1 MAQFRRLVRVT
12 VGELRVSSPLQ
23 ISFDVE
29 RSVAGRG
36 KAKVEI
42 ANLGRSHQAEIEASA
57 GAQLVVEAGYEDER
71 GLEMLFSGRVA
82 RSRHSS
88 SGVTRGT
95 RAEGLDSVTFV
106 EGTDGGIELRE
117 RRVSASFAPGV
128 QVATV
133 VRQCAD
139 ALGLREGNLEEA
151 LAGVGSPT
159 LPGGTVLTGGAAG
172 ELTRLL
178 GSFGLRWTSQLG
190 ALQVLA
196 PGAALPVEAVRLTPS
211 TGLVGEAEPGAR
223 GRCRVTA
230 LLTPDLAPGRP
241 VLLESRRATGRY
253 IVRTARYEGSSTEG
267 PFYVHADLRAAA

>member
-12 VGELRVSSPLQ
+12 VGTLRVSSPLH
-23 ISFDVE
+23 ITFDVE
-29 RSVAGRG
+29 RSLAGRG

-42 ANLGRSHQAEIEASA
+42 ANLTRSHQAEIEAAA
-57 GAQLVVEAGYEDER
+57 GEQLIVEAGYEDER
-71 GLEMLFSGRVA
+71 GLEMIFSGRVA
-82 RSRHSS
+82 RSRHGS
-88 SGVTRGT
+88 SGPTRGT
-95 RAEGLDSVTFV
+95 RGDGLDSVTFV
-106 EGTDGGIELRE
+106 EGTDGGIEMRE
-117 RRVSASFAPGV
+117 RRVSASFAAGV

-133 VRQCAD
+133 VRRCAA
-139 ALGLREGNLEEA
+139 ALGLAEGNLEDA
-151 LAGVGSPT
+151 LAGAGAPT
-159 LPGGTVLTGGAAG
+159 LPGGTVLTGSASG
-172 ELTRLL
+172 ELTRIL

-196 PGAALPVEAVRLTPS
+196 PGAALSVEAVRLTPS

-253 IVRTARYEGSSTEG
+253 LVRTARYEGSSTDG
-267 PFYVHADLRAAA
+267 PFYVHGDLRAA